1 MSAPDFTDPFNIAY
15 DSLSIHK
22 DWLTIPSW
30 CNTYDPENNDEFEC
44 LVVIQPAPEKGAKAW
59 TMNGKR
65 VLIGVFRDQGRKIQ
79 QQDIRVVQWARYD
92 TRLVVT
98 TDRPHFMLPGDK
110 VNLWDVNVPVM
121 TTSVVGIQSMFTFE
135 VQTNMVGGQ
144 SGVAGG
150 YQPVEPVNF
159 YEDFIVFRL
168 LPSMKV
174 VSWPTVQAILNAGAP
189 IANKP
194 PVHLVDINN
203 GSDRLV
209 AAQINSHATHL
220 LPNGSIVNQLLNR
233 QQINEGGAPIRATY
247 DNLGRL
253 MKTPYRY
260 SKRQDVIKMID
271 PVTVNEECSCDPQ
284 TNDKL
289 YVYDYYGFDLN
300 DDSRAPYNSKK
311 NVVYDSASSNGL
323 KIRPD
328 NTGEAFYRGIIQD
341 EFGNV
346 VIGARPDNTL
356 VTRQAIL
363 PLQVDQFNVPY
374 KEPRKEII

>member
-1 MSAPDFTDPFNIAY
+1 
-15 DSLSIHK
+15 
-22 DWLTIPSW
+22 
-30 CNTYDPENNDEFEC
+30 
-44 LVVIQPAPEKGAKAW
+44 
-59 TMNGKR
+59 
-65 VLIGVFRDQGRKIQ
+65 
-79 QQDIRVVQWARYD
+79 
-92 TRLVVT
+92 
-98 TDRPHFMLPGDK
+98 
-110 VNLWDVNVPVM
+110 
-121 TTSVVGIQSMFTFE
+121 
-135 VQTNMVGGQ
+135 
-144 SGVAGG
+144 
-150 YQPVEPVNF
+150 
-159 YEDFIVFRL
+159 
-168 LPSMKV
+168 MKV